1 MCQMAISF
9 FHIKNPVN
17 RRSKISLRRAKKSV
31 TQVGSNLDPQ
41 FYMGFLEL
49 NPKWPKCVHARA
61 RNETDAPRF
70 CYPCHQ
76 F

>member
-17 RRSKISLRRAKKSV
+17 RRSKIRTRRAKKSV

-49 NPKWPKCVHARA
+49 IPNPCTK
-61 RNETDAPRF
+61 
-70 CYPCHQ
+70 
-76 F
+76 

>member
-49 NPKWPKCVHARA
+49 IPNAFTK
-61 RNETDAPRF
+61 
-70 CYPCHQ
+70 
-76 F
+76 